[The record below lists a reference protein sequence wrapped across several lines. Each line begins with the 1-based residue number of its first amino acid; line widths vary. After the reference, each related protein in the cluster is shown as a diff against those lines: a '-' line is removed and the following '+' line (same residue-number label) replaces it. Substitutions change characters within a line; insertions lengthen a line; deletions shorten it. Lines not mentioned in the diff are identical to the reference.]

1 MSTFR
6 ILKAC
11 LFLLVVLAIVSA
23 ACTMGSAPGS
33 TQGAPTIQPAPVKPT
48 NTAVPTAMLEN
59 TATPAPT
66 ELPPP
71 TETLVPTN
79 TPVST
84 NTPVASPPGMSR
96 SNPFPTNQLASL
108 PNWDVQVLDVIRG
121 EEAWKAIQAA
131 YDTNIP
137 AYEGMEY
144 LLIKLYVKST
154 YADSEEHNITE
165 CNFSVTGDRLNLY
178 TCGSAPV
185 IGPKPEL
192 FFDLVSGGEAE
203 GWIPFMV
210 AQGEGN
216 MILVFDEEM
225 NFDGNSE
232 WFIALDEGASA
243 SVSPDLVEIKP
254 NDLGT
259 DRSDPAPMNV
269 KAITE
274 DWEVTV
280 LEVVRGD
287 EAWRMVK
294 EASSNNKPPASG
306 MEFIAI
312 KSRVRSINSE
322 DIPQFVYGNGGLYA
336 ISGNTNVV
344 YGDSPVMYLPDPA
357 LACYVYPGGE
367 CEGWSVFEIGVAE
380 TGLILIFQ
388 PTLDPAELNK
398 RYLSLEE

>member
-1 MSTFR
+1 
-6 ILKAC
+6 
-11 LFLLVVLAIVSA
+11 
-23 ACTMGSAPGS
+23 
-33 TQGAPTIQPAPVKPT
+33 
-48 NTAVPTAMLEN
+48 
-59 TATPAPT
+59 
-66 ELPPP
+66 
-71 TETLVPTN
+71 
-79 TPVST
+79 
-84 NTPVASPPGMSR
+84 MSR
-96 SNPFPTNQLASL
+96 SNPFPANQLASL
-108 PNWDVQVLDVIRG
+108 PNWDVQVLEVIRG
-121 EEAWKAIQAA
+121 EEAWKAIQAT

-137 AYEGMEY
+137 PYEGMEY

-154 YADSEEHNITE
+154 YADSEDHNINL
-165 CNFSVTGDRLNLY
+165 CNFSVTGDHLNLY

-185 IGPKPEL
+185 IGPKPQL
-192 FFDLVSGGEAE
+192 DFNLVSGAEAE
-203 GWIPFMV
+203 GWAQFMV

-225 NFDGNSE
+225 NFDGDSE
-232 WFIALDEGASA
+232 WFIALDEGAST

-269 KAITE
+269 KVITE

-294 EASSNNKPPASG
+294 EASSNNEPPASG

-322 DIPQFVYGNGGLYA
+322 DIPRLVFGNGGLYA
-336 ISGNTNVV
+336 ITGSENVV

-357 LACYVYPGGE
+357 LACFVYPGGE
-367 CEGWSVFEIGVAE
+367 CEGWSVFEIGAGE
-380 TGLILIFQ
+380 TGVILIFQ